1 MNSRI
6 SQVMAHFLKVALLPF
21 QVIGSY
27 IMGKEEAKKR
37 KKGKEK
43 RGKRDPTLTM

>member
-6 SQVMAHFLKVALLPF
+6 SQAMAHCVKVALLPF

-27 IMGKEEAKKR
+27 IMGKEEAKK
-37 KKGKEK
+37 EK
-43 RGKRDPTLTM
+43 RGRRREGNVILH